1 MKNGQNFVFVVLSN
15 TEATMR
21 EPDGDIY
28 IGFENEDNQSSI
40 DI

>member
-1 MKNGQNFVFVVLSN
+1 MENGQHFVVVLSN

-21 EPDGDIY
+21 EPDGDIDL
-28 IGFENEDNQSSI
+28 GFENEDNQSPI